1 MKAMCVWMS
10 VMLCVSFSAL
20 PQIVCASS
28 ADVEKA
34 VDQANAVLWKK
45 FIGADGLIH
54 DYVGEIPTPEDCVQG
69 RPNAIGWWSP
79 IENGPMFTGSYLA
92 VFCER
97 VRREGRPEDR
107 EKIRRL
113 VKGLLLCASVS
124 DVKGD
129 EESVL

>member
-1 MKAMCVWMS
+1 MKAMCVLML
-10 VMLCVSFSAL
+10 VMLGASFSVL
-20 PQIVCASS
+20 PQIACASS

-92 VFCER
+92 AFCER
-97 VRREGRPEDR
+97 VWREGRQKTGKR
-107 EKIRRL
+107 SG
-113 VKGLLLCASVS
+113 VW
-124 DVKGD
+124 
-129 EESVL
+129 